1 MNRVHRIYGRL
12 GSGLGPALR
21 RWFTSTVNQD
31 SALIPLLVLAARI
44 VSGKKRGK
52 LVSLPIEWLDT
63 TTAGLKKEVATAQGG
78 RSYGPILSG
87 RQVSEKVRVPS
98 TNLYEFE
105 KAIVG
110 ATSSAIWVDGRL
122 ILERVEGM
130 DSARCNS
137 AGGFVIAHGLKTAVI
152 RQLSIVDLDSG
163 LFLGGNGAFNYYHW
177 LIEILPKLEYFNDP
191 TLPLL
196 VSEDVAKT
204 PSFKEALD
212 IVAGIRKIT
221 FLSKD
226 LLYRV
231 KRLHHINSPILCPF
245 NMKENF
251 TLRTHDFVT
260 RWSSLDFLRHT
271 LVTGVKAPRRRSGNR
286 VFLARKSN
294 RRNYNQ
300 DETFEI
306 FKRFGFERVDLEELS
321 LRDQIQA
328 IADAEMI
335 AGPTGAA
342 WTNLI
347 FATAGTKCLC
357 WMADSQTG
365 FSGYSNIAHHF
376 GVELNY
382 ITYPSAARST
392 DQLYYM
398 DYHLDPIKVEKELA
412 IIVGQCG
419 DSSEH
424 PR

>member
-1 MNRVHRIYGRL
+1 MNQIHRIYRRL

-21 RWFTSTVNQD
+21 RWFNSTVNQD
-31 SALIPLLVLAARI
+31 SALVPMLVLAART
-44 VSGKKRGK
+44 VSGKNRGK
-52 LVSLPIEWLDT
+52 WVRLPVEWLDT
-63 TTAGLKKEVATAQGG
+63 TTAGLKKEVATAQVD
-78 RSYGPILSG
+78 RSYGPLLFG
-87 RQVSEKVRVPS
+87 RQVSEKVGVPS

-105 KAIVG
+105 NAIVG
-110 ATSSAIWVDGRL
+110 ATSSAIWVDEKL
-122 ILERVEGM
+122 ILERVEGS
-130 DSARCNS
+130 DPARCNS
-137 AGGFVIAHGLKTAVI
+137 AGGFVIAHGLKSAVI
-152 RQLSIVDLDSG
+152 RQSSIVDLDSG

-191 TLPLL
+191 SIPLL
-196 VSEDVAKT
+196 VSEDVGKT

-212 IVAGIRKIT
+212 IVAGIRKII
-221 FLSKD
+221 FLCND
-226 LLYRV
+226 FLYRV

-251 TLRTHDFVT
+251 TLNTNDFVT

-306 FKRFGFERVDLEELS
+306 FKRFGFERVHLEEFS

-342 WTNLI
+342 WTNLV
-347 FATAGTKCLC
+347 FANAGTKCLC

-365 FSGYSNIAHHF
+365 FAGYSNIAHHF

-382 ITYPSAARST
+382 MTYPSAARST

-398 DYHLDPIKVEKELA
+398 DYHLDPIRVERELA
-412 IIVGQCG
+412 NIVGRCG
-419 DSSEH
+419 DSSNH
-424 PR
+424 PL